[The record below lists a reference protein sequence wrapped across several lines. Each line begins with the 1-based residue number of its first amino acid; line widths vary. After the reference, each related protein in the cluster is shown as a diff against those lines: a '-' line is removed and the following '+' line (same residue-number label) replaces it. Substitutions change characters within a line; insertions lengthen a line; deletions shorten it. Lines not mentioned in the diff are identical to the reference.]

1 VAAKKKAAKR
11 STAKRSTAKKSTAK
25 RSVKKAAKRSTAK
38 KSTAKRSTKKS
49 AKRSSKSAV
58 RYSIPAVPVSGSS
71 RSSVST
77 ISTTPKPAAKSSYPS
92 RTTNKSSNT
101 GSSKGIIIAVVVGIL
116 ILAIAVISKNSSSDT
131 ATVTPTPA
139 ASESASASAAPSAS
153 QSSAPLAAHEAPV
166 GIVSLYNAN
175 GATVNWK
182 TPVATEGITGY
193 NVELR
198 KNGAGDWKLVAT
210 VPATQFK
217 QQITKNDDT
226 GWVQVKVSTVYS
238 DGEVVAGKV
247 HGLPGSWS

>member
-49 AKRSSKSAV
+49 AKRSSKSSV

-77 ISTTPKPAAKSSYPS
+77 ISTTPKPAAKFSYSSRS
-92 RTTNKSSNT
+92 TNKSSDT

-131 ATVTPTPA
+131 ASVTPTPA
-139 ASESASASAAPSAS
+139 ASESASASTAPSTEP
-153 QSSAPLAAHEAPV
+153 SSAPLAAHEAPV
-166 GIVSLYNAN
+166 GIVSLYNAT

-182 TPVATEGITGY
+182 APAATEGITGY

-198 KNGAGDWKLVAT
+198 SNGAGDWKLVAT

-217 QQITKNDDT
+217 QQITKNDTT
-226 GWVQVKVSTVYS
+226 GWVQVQVSTVYS